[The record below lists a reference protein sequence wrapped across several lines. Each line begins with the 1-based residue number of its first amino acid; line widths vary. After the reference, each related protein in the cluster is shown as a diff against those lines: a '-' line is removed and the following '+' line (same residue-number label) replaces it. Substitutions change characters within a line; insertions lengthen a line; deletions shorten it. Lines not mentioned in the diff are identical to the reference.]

1 MSTAAFW
8 PPPERTKVTHRIYA
22 VRYGHLERTSDRNFL
37 GGDDHATRMPL
48 DYYVWVIKG
57 EARSIVVDT
66 GFDLGEASSRGRT
79 LIRPVAEGL
88 AAIDVDPGDV
98 LDVVITHMHYDH
110 AGNVA
115 LFPRARFHLQ
125 DAEMAYCTG
134 RAMTH
139 EHLAMPFA
147 AENVVEMVRRV
158 FEGRVVFHA
167 GDSVLYPGVT
177 LHHLPGHTLGLQAV
191 RIETGRGPVVLASD
205 AAHFWANLERET
217 PFPVVADVPQYLE
230 SLRALKRLAPSID
243 HIIPGHDP
251 GVLARFPA
259 EAGVE
264 DIVRLDLAPLARAA
278 S

>member
-1 MSTAAFW
+1 MSMAASW
-8 PPPERTKVTHRIYA
+8 PRLKRNVTNRIYA
-22 VRYGHLERTSDRNFL
+22 IRYAHLDRTSDKNFL
-37 GGDDHATRMPL
+37 GGDDHAHPMPI

-57 EARSIVVDT
+57 THNVVVDT
-66 GFDLGEASSRGRT
+66 GFDSTAAARRGRT

-88 AAIDVDPGDV
+88 AAIDVDPKDV
-98 LDVVITHMHYDH
+98 SDVVITHMHYDH
-110 AGNVA
+110 AGNMA
-115 LFPRARFHLQ
+115 LFPRARFHVQ

-139 EHLAMPFA
+139 PHLSAFFE

-158 FEGRVVFHA
+158 FDGRVIFHA

-191 RIETGRGPVVLASD
+191 RVETGRGSVVLASD

-217 PFPVVADVPQYLE
+217 PYPVVADVPQYLE
-230 SLRALKRLAPSID
+230 SLRALRKLAASID

-251 GVLARFPA
+251 EVLVRFPA
-259 EAGVE
+259 EAGVT
-264 DIVRLDLAPLARAA
+264 DIVRLDLAPVARAA
-278 S
+278 T

>member
-1 MSTAAFW
+1 M
-8 PPPERTKVTHRIYA
+8 THRIYA
-22 VRYGHLERTSDRNFL
+22 VRYGHLDRSSDKNFL
-37 GGDDHATRMPL
+37 GGDDHAHRMPL

-57 EARSIVVDT
+57 DARTIVVDT
-66 GFDLGEASSRGRT
+66 GFDSAAAASRGRT
-79 LIRPVAEGL
+79 LIRPVEEGL
-88 AAIDVDPGDV
+88 AAVDVDPADV

-115 LFPRARFHLQ
+115 LFPRARFHVQ
-125 DAEMAYCTG
+125 DTELAYCTG

-139 EHLAMPFA
+139 RHLSAPFE
-147 AENVVEMVRRV
+147 AENVVDMVRRV
-158 FEGRVVFHA
+158 FAGRVVFHA

-191 RIETGRGPVVLASD
+191 RVETGRGPVVLASD

-217 PFPVVADVPQYLE
+217 PFPVVADVPAYLE
-230 SLRALKRLAPSID
+230 SLRTLRRLAPSLD

-251 GVLARFPA
+251 EVLARFPA
-259 EAGVE
+259 EVGVE
-264 DIVRLDLAPLARAA
+264 DIVRVDLAPRSRTA

>member
-1 MSTAAFW
+1 M
-8 PPPERTKVTHRIYA
+8 HRIYA
-22 VRYGHLERTSDRNFL
+22 LRYGHLDRTSDRNFL

-66 GFDLGEASSRGRT
+66 GFDLREALSRGRT

-88 AAIDVDPGDV
+88 AAIDVDPADV

-115 LFPRARFHLQ
+115 LFPRARFHVQ
-125 DAEMAYCTG
+125 DTEMAYCTG

-139 EHLAMPFA
+139 QHLATPFA

-158 FEGRVVFHA
+158 FDGRVVFHA

-177 LHHLPGHTLGLQAV
+177 LHHLPGHTPGLQAV
-191 RIETGRGPVVLASD
+191 RVETGRGPVVLASD
-205 AAHFWANLERET
+205 AAHFWANLERQT

-230 SLRALKRLAPSID
+230 SLHALARLAPSTD

-259 EAGVE
+259 EAGHT
-264 DIVRLDLAPLARAA
+264 DIVRLDLAPLPRAT

>member
-1 MSTAAFW
+1 M
-8 PPPERTKVTHRIYA
+8 THRIYA
-22 VRYGHLERTSDRNFL
+22 VRYGYLDRTSDRNFL
-37 GGDDHATRMPL
+37 GGDDHASRMPL
-48 DYYVWVIKG
+48 DYFVWVIK
-57 EARSIVVDT
+57 ADAHSIVVDT
-66 GFDLGEASSRGRT
+66 GFDAAAAAGRGRT

-88 AAIDVDPGDV
+88 AAIDVDPTDV

-139 EHLAMPFA
+139 QHLAMPFE
-147 AENVVEMVRRV
+147 AENVVQMVRRI
-158 FEGRVVFHA
+158 FDARVVFHA
-167 GDSVLYPGVT
+167 GDSMLCPGVT
-177 LHHLPGHTLGLQAV
+177 LHHLPGHTPGLQAV
-191 RIETGRGPVVLASD
+191 RVETGRGAVVLASD

-217 PFPVVADVPQYLE
+217 PFPIVTDVPQYLE
-230 SLRALKRLAPSID
+230 SLRALQRLAPSID

-251 GVLARFPA
+251 EVLARFPA
-259 EAGVE
+259 EAGAK
-264 DIVRLDLAPLARAA
+264 DIVRLDLAPLPRPQRARAP

>member
-1 MSTAAFW
+1 MSTAASW
-8 PPPERTKVTHRIYA
+8 LPPKANVTNRIYA
-22 VRYGHLERTSDRNFL
+22 VRYGHLDRTSDKNFL
-37 GGDDHATRMPL
+37 GGDDHANRMPL

-57 EARSIVVDT
+57 DAHSIVVDT
-66 GFDLGEASSRGRT
+66 GFDSFAAAGRGRT

-88 AAIDVDPGDV
+88 AAIDVDPSEV

-115 LFPRARFHLQ
+115 LFPRARFHVQ

-139 EHLAMPFA
+139 QQLAAPFEA
-147 AENVVEMVRRV
+147 DNVVQMVRRV
-158 FEGRVVFHA
+158 FDGRVIFHA
-167 GDSVLYPGVT
+167 GDCMLYPGVT

-191 RIETGRGPVVLASD
+191 RVETGRGPVVLASD
-205 AAHFWANLERET
+205 AAHFWANLQREI

-230 SLRALKRLAPSID
+230 SLRSLHGLAPSID

-251 GVLARFPA
+251 DVLARFPA
-259 EAGVE
+259 EAGTR
-264 DIVRLDLAPLARAA
+264 DIVRLDLAPLPRAA
-278 S
+278 T

>member
-1 MSTAAFW
+1 M
-8 PPPERTKVTHRIYA
+8 THRIYA
-22 VRYGHLERTSDRNFL
+22 IRYGHLERSSDRNFL
-37 GGDDHATRMPL
+37 GGDDHAQRMPL

-57 EARSIVVDT
+57 EGRSIVVDT
-66 GFDLGEASSRGRT
+66 GFDAAQAAARGRT
-79 LIRPVAEGL
+79 LTRPVAEGL
-88 AAIDVDPGDV
+88 AAIDVDPNDV
-98 LDVVITHMHYDH
+98 MDVVITHMHYDH

-125 DAEMAYCTG
+125 DAEMVYCTG

-139 EHLAMPFA
+139 RHVSMHFDVED
-147 AENVVEMVRRV
+147 VVEMVRRV
-158 FEGRVVFHA
+158 FDGRAVFHA

-191 RIETGRGPVVLASD
+191 RVETGRGAVVLASD

-217 PFPVVADVPQYLE
+217 PFPIVANVPQYLE
-230 SLRALKRLAPSID
+230 SLRRLRELAPSID

-251 GVLARFPA
+251 EVLARFPA
-259 EAGVE
+259 EADARDV
-264 DIVRLDLAPLARAA
+264 VRLDLAPAAREV